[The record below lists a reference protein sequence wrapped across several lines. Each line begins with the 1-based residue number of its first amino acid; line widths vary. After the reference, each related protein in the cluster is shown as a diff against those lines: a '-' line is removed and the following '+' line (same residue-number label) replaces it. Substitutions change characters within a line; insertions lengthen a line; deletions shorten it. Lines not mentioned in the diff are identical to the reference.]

1 MSYDGS
7 QEEPHGSPALLPS
20 VPPMPSVPTA
30 ELYRGRP
37 TLLLDSGL
45 SHSLGWQDDRK
56 AGPSFVVVRL
66 MRLDRVTVTER
77 FPLTEQGWAAAW
89 RAFAALDASAAAA
102 VEAKLAK
109 QEVARRS
116 DAALTALNSET
127 LCRLRSATFNGGSG
141 EVPLSKGA
149 AYDVRFMGDRVMVCL
164 PSSVNAIVELPYR
177 DVEATE
183 VSGSSPDKSS
193 GQLVALTVTLGVVV
207 GAVLGLLVFG
217 AVGLLLGALV
227 FGLVGA
233 LAGATSS
240 KVEATVRIRGRD
252 AELYFVL
259 TGKPP
264 DALRIELSDP
274 LRLIDNAR
282 AARAGE
288 LGALSDPAG
297 GPIPDQL
304 TKLASLLQQ
313 SLITRDEFDHLKA
326 KVIAES

>member
-7 QEEPHGSPALLPS
+7 QEAPHGSPALLPS
-20 VPPMPSVPTA
+20 IPAMPSVPGA

-37 TLLLDSGL
+37 KLLVESGL

-89 RAFAALDASAAAA
+89 RALSALDASAAAA
-102 VEAKLAK
+102 VEAKLAQ
-109 QEVARRS
+109 QEEGRRLA
-116 DAALTALNSET
+116 AALIALNSET
-127 LCRLRSATFNGGSG
+127 LCRLRYTIFNGGSG
-141 EVPLSKGA
+141 GAPLSKGQP
-149 AYDVRFMGDRVMVCL
+149 YDVRFLGDRVVVSQ
-164 PSSVNAIVELPYR
+164 PSSLNAIVNLPYR
-177 DVEATE
+177 DVEAVE
-183 VSGSSPDKSS
+183 VTGSTPDKSS
-193 GQLVALTVTLGVVV
+193 GQLVVLVLALGLV
-207 GAVLGLLVFG
+207 GAVLGLLILG
-217 AVGLLLGALV
+217 AVGLLLGALL

-233 LAGATSS
+233 GVGATSS

-264 DALRIELSDP
+264 DALRIELSEP
-274 LRLIDNAR
+274 LRVIDNAR

-288 LGALSDPAG
+288 VDAPTDPAA

-313 SLITRDEFDHLKA
+313 SLITRDEFEHLKA
-326 KVIAES
+326 KLIAES